1 MKKRYLVIG
10 IIILSYFSL
19 FIGAE
24 DINIM
29 HIFAK
34 NQHKLMIFIMSRI
47 PRLISILIAGVGMSI
62 AGLIMQQISKN
73 KFVSPTAGATIDAAQ
88 FGIVI
93 CMLLVPTASIFTKT
107 IIAFVFSLVG
117 TFTFMKIIGK
127 LQFKNIIFVPLVG
140 IMFGN
145 IIGSMTDFIAYKYD
159 LSQNVSSWMQGD
171 FSMILKGNYEIL
183 YITIPLIILAYI
195 YANKF
200 TVVGMGMDFATNLG
214 LSYKRIVNI
223 GLIIVALV
231 TVCVVVTAGNIPFI
245 GLIVPNIVSLYMGDN
260 IRASIWYTGLL
271 GAIFVL
277 ICDIFGRIIIY
288 PYEISIGLTVG
299 VIGSILFLYLI
310 LRRNVNEA

>member
-34 NQHKLMIFIMSRI
+34 NQHKLMIFIMSRV

-73 KFVSPTAGATIDAAQ
+73 KFVSPTTGATIDAAQ

-117 TFTFMKIIGK
+117 TFMFMKIIGK

-214 LSYKRIVNI
+214 LRYKRIVNI

-260 IRASIWYTGLL
+260 IRESIWYTALL

>member
-1 MKKRYLVIG
+1 
-10 IIILSYFSL
+10 
-19 FIGAE
+19 
-24 DINIM
+24 
-29 HIFAK
+29 
-34 NQHKLMIFIMSRI
+34 
-47 PRLISILIAGVGMSI
+47 MSI

-73 KFVSPTAGATIDAAQ
+73 KFVSPTTGATIDAAQ

-271 GAIFVL
+271 GAVFVL

>member
-73 KFVSPTAGATIDAAQ
+73 KFVSPTTGATIDAAQ

-107 IIAFVFSLVG
+107 IIAFVFSLV
-117 TFTFMKIIGK
+117 
-127 LQFKNIIFVPLVG
+127 
-140 IMFGN
+140 
-145 IIGSMTDFIAYKYD
+145 TDFIAYKYD

>member
-73 KFVSPTAGATIDAAQ
+73 KFVSPTTGATIDAAQ

-107 IIAFVFSLVG
+107 IICL
-117 TFTFMKIIGK
+117 
-127 LQFKNIIFVPLVG
+127 
-140 IMFGN
+140 
-145 IIGSMTDFIAYKYD
+145 
-159 LSQNVSSWMQGD
+159 
-171 FSMILKGNYEIL
+171 L
-183 YITIPLIILAYI
+183 YTSPSPR
-195 YANKF
+195 
-200 TVVGMGMDFATNLG
+200 D
-214 LSYKRIVNI
+214 
-223 GLIIVALV
+223 
-231 TVCVVVTAGNIPFI
+231 
-245 GLIVPNIVSLYMGDN
+245 
-260 IRASIWYTGLL
+260 
-271 GAIFVL
+271 
-277 ICDIFGRIIIY
+277 
-288 PYEISIGLTVG
+288 
-299 VIGSILFLYLI
+299 
-310 LRRNVNEA
+310 